1 MSYIGNGPVVGAFKK
16 CDAITTSSTATYN
29 LTVSSV
35 AVIPQSANH
44 CIVSLNGVIQAPT
57 SAFTVSGST
66 IVFNSSLTSSDV
78 VDFILILG
86 DVLNVG
92 TPSDDAVST
101 AKIAD
106 SAVSTAK
113 IADDAITL
121 AKMAPG
127 TDGNLITYDASG
139 NPAAVAAGTTGHFLK
154 SQGAGSVPVFAAAA
168 GGDVVKIGSG
178 SFTSGDP
185 TSVAIDG
192 YFDDSTYHFYKLFAM
207 FQIQDGS
214 SDTNPHLIQRI
225 NIGGSAQTSG
235 AYDWWI
241 TEGRFSSGTGYVAGR
256 GAANATYARATGSF
270 NATQA
275 DAGDG
280 NAYWIGEYEF
290 YKPTDTSCNKTW
302 KFDSTITG
310 YHSSGAWTSKDNGGA
325 SYGDTQAISGVT
337 FLYEN
342 GAGFEKGF
350 WTMYGYKI

>member
-121 AKMAPG
+121 AKMAAG
-127 TDGNLITYDASG
+127 TDGQIITYDASG
-139 NPAAVAAGTTGHFLK
+139 NPAAVGPGTDGQVLT
-154 SQGAGSVPVFAAAA
+154 STGAGSPPAFEAAA
-168 GGDVVKIGSG
+168 GGSWKKIEHISITSG
-178 SFTSGDP
+178 SSYVTFDNIPTGYQDLKIIASDCCVTGDDEYIQMELQHSGSTWLSGDYRGI
-185 TSVAIDG
+185 SHEV
-192 YFDDSTYHFYKLFAM
+192 DDSA
-207 FQIQDGS
+207 
-214 SDTNPHLIQRI
+214 
-225 NIGGSAQTSG
+225 NIGKTGFIAASEFRMFTDGVGNNTNEYVGFEVVCYDYLSAKGKQLQWRYDFRNNGNEHISGFGGGHNDGNEAAITGIRFSAQTNNIDDG
-235 AYDWWI
+235 EFTLY
-241 TEGRFSSGTGYVAGR
+241 GRS
-256 GAANATYARATGSF
+256 
-270 NATQA
+270 
-275 DAGDG
+275 
-280 NAYWIGEYEF
+280 
-290 YKPTDTSCNKTW
+290 TS
-302 KFDSTITG
+302 
-310 YHSSGAWTSKDNGGA
+310 
-325 SYGDTQAISGVT
+325 
-337 FLYEN
+337 
-342 GAGFEKGF
+342 
-350 WTMYGYKI
+350 